1 MDSRT
6 RAIWILLL
14 LACGFTVISFN
25 LIQIQLVQ
33 HAKYWRMAVEN
44 HLHPETIEPKRG
56 TILDADGNVLAESQ
70 RVYDVHLDGGL
81 ENSREHLVQIAAALG
96 EPVDKILA
104 VYNPKNRDI
113 PLASSL
119 SVDDPAVSR
128 LLDLKLRSL
137 ILIKRDERTYPNTEL
152 AAHVLGYTDA
162 STGQGEEGMEKDL
175 DKLLTGTPG
184 ERWVERDARRNEI
197 AAYQTSE
204 KPAIDGDNVTLTI
217 RMAIQHVVEDELNGI
232 VGNYHPSA
240 AYIIVMDPHTGEI
253 LGMGSR
259 PTFDPN
265 DRRTFQPAAVRNRC
279 ITDIAEPGSIFKII
293 TLSGVLNE
301 GLVNLD
307 TPIYL
312 ENGEW
317 AYAGH
322 TLQDDEKV
330 AGSLPVLEV
339 MAKSSNIGFAKLGL
353 NYLGADRLYKYARA
367 FGIGQRTNLFGDG
380 QGESYGLLRPVS
392 KWSALS
398 VTRIPIG
405 QEVAVTPIQMVTAM
419 SVIANGG
426 KMVEPH
432 LAKQVTD
439 ADGNVL
445 ETYTPH
451 VMRQVVTP
459 QTAQAVTKAL
469 EQVMLDGTGKDIK
482 VPGFV
487 GEVAG
492 KTGTAQKIVDGQYS
506 HTHHVASFIGFLP
519 ADDPAFVAL
528 VMVDD
533 PQTKKY
539 YGAEVSAPVFADL
552 ATQVAQIMNIT
563 PDQPIAPPPTL
574 TANTKSENVA
584 P

>member
-14 LACGFTVISFN
+14 LACGFTVISFH
-25 LIQIQLVQ
+25 LIQIQLVE
-33 HAKYWRMAVEN
+33 HDKYWRLAVEN
-44 HLHPETIEPKRG
+44 HEHLDTIAPKRG

-70 RVYDVHLDGGL
+70 RVYDVRLDGAL
-81 ENSREHLVQIAAALG
+81 ENSRKHIEEIATALG
-96 EPVDKILA
+96 EPMEKILD
-104 VYNPKNRDI
+104 VYNPKNRNI
-113 PLASSL
+113 PLADSL

-128 LLDLKLRSL
+128 LMALKLRSL
-137 ILIKRDERTYPNTEL
+137 ILTSHDERTYPNTEL
-152 AAHVLGYTDA
+152 AAHVLGFTDA
-162 STGQGEEGMEKDL
+162 STGQGEEGMEKAL
-175 DKLLTGTPG
+175 DKLLSGTPG

-197 AAYQTSE
+197 AAYQTGE
-204 KPAIDGDNVTLTI
+204 KPTVDGDNVTLTI
-217 RMAIQHVVEDELNGI
+217 HMAIQHVVEDELNGI
-232 VGNYHPSA
+232 VANYHPNA
-240 AYIIVMDPHTGEI
+240 AYIIVMDPHNGEI
-253 LGMGSR
+253 LAMGSR

-265 DRRTFQPAAVRNRC
+265 NRKTFQPAAVRNRC
-279 ITDIAEPGSIFKII
+279 ITDMAEPGSIFKII

-301 GLVNLD
+301 GLASLD
-307 TPIYL
+307 TQIYL

-322 TLQDDEKV
+322 TLQDDEKIP
-330 AGSLPVLEV
+330 GSLPVIEV

-353 NYLGADRLYKYARA
+353 NFLGPQRLYKYARA
-367 FGIGQRTNLFGDG
+367 FGIGQRTDLFGED

-405 QEVAVTPIQMVTAM
+405 QEVAVTPIQMITAM

-426 KMVEPH
+426 KLIEPH

-445 ETYTPH
+445 ETYTPR
-451 VMRQVVTP
+451 VARQVISP
-459 QTAQAVTKAL
+459 EAAQGVTKAL
-469 EQVMLDGTGKDIK
+469 QQVMLDGTGKDIK
-482 VPGFV
+482 VAGFV
-487 GEVAG
+487 GEVAA
-492 KTGTAQKIVDGQYS
+492 KTGTAQKIIDGVYS

-563 PDQPIAPPPTL
+563 PEQPIAPPPAL
-574 TANTKSENVA
+574 TSNAKPDSAA

>member
-1 MDSRT
+1 MEPRT

-25 LIQIQLVQ
+25 LIQIQLVG
-33 HAKYWRMAVEN
+33 HAKYWSMAVEN
-44 HLHPETIEPKRG
+44 HLHPETIDPKRG
-56 TILDADGNVLAESQ
+56 TIFDADGNVLAESQ

-81 ENSREHLVQIAAALG
+81 ENSREHLEKIATALG
-96 EPVDKILA
+96 EPVEKILD

-113 PLASSL
+113 PLASTL
-119 SVDDPAVSR
+119 SVDDPAVGR
-128 LLDLKLRSL
+128 LRDLKLRSL
-137 ILIKRDERTYPNTEL
+137 ILIPRDERTYPNTEL
-152 AAHVLGYTDA
+152 AAHVLGFTDD
-162 STGQGEEGMEKDL
+162 STGRGEEGMEKDL
-175 DKLLTGTPG
+175 DKLLSGTPG

-217 RMAIQHVVEDELNGI
+217 RMAIQHVVEDELNG
-232 VGNYHPSA
+232 VVSNYHPAA

-265 DRRTFQPAAVRNRC
+265 DRKTFQPAAVRNRC
-279 ITDIAEPGSIFKII
+279 ITDMAEPGSIFKII

-307 TPIYL
+307 TQIFL

-322 TLQDDEKV
+322 TLQDDEKIP
-330 AGSLPVLEV
+330 GSLPVLEV

-353 NYLGADRLYKYARA
+353 NYLGPDRLYKYARA
-367 FGIGQRTNLFGDG
+367 FGIGQRTNLFGDD
-380 QGESYGLLRPVS
+380 QGESFGLLRPVS

-405 QEVAVTPIQMVTAM
+405 QEVAVTPIQMVAAM

-432 LAKQVTD
+432 LAKQVAD

-445 ETYTPH
+445 ETYTPRFE
-451 VMRQVVTP
+451 RQVVTP

-469 EQVMLDGTGKDIK
+469 EQVMIDGTGKDIK
-482 VPGFV
+482 VPGFI

-492 KTGTAQKIVDGQYS
+492 KTGTAQKIIDGQYS

-574 TANTKSENVA
+574 TSNTKPDSAA